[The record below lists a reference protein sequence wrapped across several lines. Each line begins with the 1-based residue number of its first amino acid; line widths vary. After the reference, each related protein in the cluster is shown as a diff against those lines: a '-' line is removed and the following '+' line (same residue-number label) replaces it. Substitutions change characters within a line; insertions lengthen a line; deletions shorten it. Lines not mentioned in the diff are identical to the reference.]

1 MILLPKILIIEDDIH
16 LRKELI
22 YTLEKNEFEVA
33 SITDF
38 TEPELMILQQA
49 PSLVILDV
57 NLPNKSGFEI
67 CKWLKSRLD
76 IPILILTS
84 RDFLEDELHALELG
98 ADEFLTKPC
107 HPKRLL
113 ARVNNLLEMYGKM
126 RRTII
131 ISEYLLDLDTYRI
144 LGENTEIILTETEGK
159 ILQILLENQK
169 RIVSK
174 EDLLINVWQETEFID
189 PNILQVNM
197 ARLRKKISEIG
208 LENSI
213 ETVRGTGY
221 QWREIKNHE

>member
-1 MILLPKILIIEDDIH
+1 MPKILIIEDDIH

-49 PSLVILDV
+49 PSLVILDL

-159 ILQILLENQK
+159 ILQILLENQT

>member
-1 MILLPKILIIEDDIH
+1 LILLPKILIIEDDIH